1 MAANE
6 SEEVRLLRE
15 IARWTREAALP
26 TVRSRVDAL
35 LDSDSKKRVYAAIAD
50 GMASILAVE
59 KATGVNH
66 NEIRKWLTSWEAEGI
81 IEPDASPP
89 KAEFTL
95 RELGIPAA
103 PPRTPRAKK
112 IAGQ

>member
-1 MAANE
+1 MAENE

-26 TVRSRVDAL
+26 TVRSRVERL
-35 LDSDSKKRVYAAIAD
+35 LDSDSKKRVYDAIAD
-50 GMASILAVE
+50 GTVSVLTVE

-66 NEIRKWLTSWEAEGI
+66 SEIRKWLASWEGEGI
-81 IEPDASPP
+81 TQPDASPP
-89 KAEFTL
+89 KALFTL
-95 RELGIPAA
+95 RELGIPAP

-112 IAGQ
+112 TSGQ